1 MANGL
6 LQYGDPGYI
15 PSAEDIENTPGVSVG
30 PMPLAPPTPA
40 PSPRQMQNR
49 QAGVLT
55 AQRQPNVGLQQAQ
68 SPFAM
73 PLDQMNQLYG
83 IMAAYSDD
91 PTQVGQGYVSAMQQ
105 RQVIERQN
113 QPIEQFLRLYGNV
126 NPFDWSAPSLQRFHD
141 NYIKT
146 GQLQFDLLEPKK
158 SLSEK
163 ENAAILD
170 ADEKMFKA
178 GREIGNIGS
187 LIERLDAANRAG
199 NYSVGIFGTVD
210 EWFTQNITGDPDD
223 TEMIKQNY
231 RDLKNKI
238 VIQGLPP
245 GVASDRDIAIARE
258 GWPGPNV
265 SPAYL
270 AAFLR
275 GVQKLEVLNYAYN
288 MHKSMHIG
296 QAQELNQLTSA
307 WQRNGRMFFDDA
319 LAANGLQFYNPRNP
333 DGSQMSMQQAAEHF
347 YRREG
352 MGAQPSVVPMGTPA
366 PSPTTQPQSGMPLDP
381 RTGQPFTSQAEMT
394 NYYLSLPG
402 TM

>member
-1 MANGL
+1 
-6 LQYGDPGYI
+6 
-15 PSAEDIENTPGVSVG
+15 
-30 PMPLAPPTPA
+30 
-40 PSPRQMQNR
+40 
-49 QAGVLT
+49 
-55 AQRQPNVGLQQAQ
+55 
-68 SPFAM
+68 M